1 MNVLI
6 LGGNSDI
13 GLAIAKEF
21 IKKHDANIQLA
32 SRDIDQ
38 LQISASDLNLRNNV
52 QCETYLFDAEDI
64 SSHSDFYN
72 KLKIKPDVAVV
83 TFGLLGEDQ
92 EILQKDVKA
101 SLKLLTVNF
110 NGAVSILEII
120 ANDFEQRQ
128 SGTIIGISS
137 VAGDRGRASNY
148 IYGASKAGF
157 TAYLSG
163 LRNRLFSHGVKV
175 FTILPGFVKTKM
187 TAHLQLPAPLL
198 AEPEAVAKRVLKGF
212 NGNKDILY
220 VKPIWKWIM
229 LIIKLLPEFLFKR
242 LKL

>member
-72 KLKIKPDVAVV
+72 KLKII
-83 TFGLLGEDQ
+83 F
-92 EILQKDVKA
+92 
-101 SLKLLTVNF
+101 
-110 NGAVSILEII
+110 
-120 ANDFEQRQ
+120 
-128 SGTIIGISS
+128 
-137 VAGDRGRASNY
+137 
-148 IYGASKAGF
+148 
-157 TAYLSG
+157 
-163 LRNRLFSHGVKV
+163 H
-175 FTILPGFVKTKM
+175 
-187 TAHLQLPAPLL
+187 
-198 AEPEAVAKRVLKGF
+198 
-212 NGNKDILY
+212 
-220 VKPIWKWIM
+220 
-229 LIIKLLPEFLFKR
+229 
-242 LKL
+242 